1 MLHSISRTNKK
12 QGLSFRHRE
21 GEEKEKGEVRR
32 LLCFVVVVVLLMS
45 IYTRILTVSS

>member
-1 MLHSISRTNKK
+1 MLHSISRTQTRNKDF
-12 QGLSFRHRE
+12 LTVT
-21 GEEKEKGEVRR
+21 EKEKGEVRR